1 LRQGIRQ
8 TKGVK
13 KVGEGAE
20 KGAKAVK
27 DTGKGLEKTVK
38 ALEGN

>member
-1 LRQGIRQ
+1 
-8 TKGVK
+8 VK
-13 KVGEGAE
+13 KAGEGTE

-38 ALEGN
+38 ALAGN